1 MYIEIETKLKVE
13 FFDDIIER
21 LTQLG
26 AEFVTDQSQQDFYY
40 DDTDAN
46 MAKSDRALRLRRQI
60 NAQNEKIILT
70 YKGPKQ
76 PSNLKKRQ
84 EIETEVVDLD
94 SAEKILAALGYNRAL
109 VVQKKRSIWQLGDCE
124 VALDEVSSLGSFVEI
139 EGPDN
144 KKITDVQ
151 QRLGL
156 ADLPHIKESYACL
169 LTEKLRAKES
179 EP

>member
-1 MYIEIETKLKVE
+1 MCIEIETKLKVDS
-13 FFDDIIER
+13 FDEIIAG
-21 LTQLG
+21 LKGLG
-26 AEFVTDQSQQDFYY
+26 ASFLDDQTQQDFYY

-60 NAQNEKIILT
+60 NAQSEKIILT

-94 SAEKILAALGYNRAL
+94 SAEKILTALGYNRVL
-109 VVQKKRSIWQLGDCE
+109 VVEKKRSTWQLSDCE
-124 VALDEVSSLGSFVEI
+124 VALDEVSSLGNFVEI

-144 KKITDVQ
+144 EKIADVQ

-156 ADLPHIKESYACL
+156 ADLPHIKETYAGL
-169 LTEKLRAKES
+169 LAEKLRAKES
-179 EP
+179 GP